1 MLHVLCPSLVE
12 TATFTMPTCWKPEL
26 RAGLYSG
33 HGGWCFLN
41 WRKTMMLLLTLSLCS
56 LSSKSE
62 MVIILIEVKTVVNL
76 INPSGDLYTLK
87 LDPKLSQLLKLY
99 CSILFNLFLNCL
111 QGLMGSCWGEF
122 RTGWYR
128 ITAQL
133 KDAVGFHFTMK
144 S

>member
-1 MLHVLCPSLVE
+1 M
-12 TATFTMPTCWKPEL
+12 
-26 RAGLYSG
+26 
-33 HGGWCFLN
+33 N
-41 WRKTMMLLLTLSLCS
+41 WLKTMMLLLTLSLCS

-62 MVIILIEVKTVVNL
+62 MVIILITVVSL

-122 RTGWYR
+122 RTG
-128 ITAQL
+128 
-133 KDAVGFHFTMK
+133 
-144 S
+144 

>member
-1 MLHVLCPSLVE
+1 M
-12 TATFTMPTCWKPEL
+12 
-26 RAGLYSG
+26 
-33 HGGWCFLN
+33 N

-111 QGLMGSCWGEF
+111 QGLMGSSWGEF
-122 RTGWYR
+122 RTG
-128 ITAQL
+128 
-133 KDAVGFHFTMK
+133 
-144 S
+144 